1 MRLQTRAF
9 AAASGLLTGTVV
21 LLWTFLLIPAGGSGS
36 APLLPRAI
44 LFGWDIS
51 VAGAFVGAMW
61 AFAWGFLLGA
71 AFAFAYNIILVPPSP
86 PPFDWDEEIERDG

>member
-36 APLLPRAI
+36 APLLPRAV

>member
-21 LLWTFLLIPAGGSGS
+21 LLWTLLLIPAGGSGS

-51 VAGAFVGAMW
+51 VAGAFIGAMW

-86 PPFDWDEEIERDG
+86 PPFDWDDEIERQG